1 MRTNK
6 NKLASAMSIAMAVAS
21 FAAISA
27 CEKANPTAAVTM
39 KNNITDLRLSTNS
52 VIDTALK
59 DILPFKMGAAINM
72 TRYYTVPAYK
82 AAAIREFNSVTAE
95 GAMKMAALQPTQ
107 GNFVYTDADTLVQ
120 FAQVNNMRVH
130 GHTLVWAT
138 VPAWVNSFSGT
149 AAQWDTLM
157 KTHIKTV
164 VSHFKGKVASWD
176 VVNEG
181 IADNGTLRDN
191 IWHQHI
197 GDGYIAKAFQYA
209 HEADPDAKLF
219 YNDYG
224 SEYSA
229 NRRNGINNLLRS
241 LLATGVPVDGV
252 GLQMHMLKTQSN
264 AGVKAAIDSAAA
276 LGILVHISEIDI
288 ALNTTN
294 SVSYAVT
301 PADYTILKNLFQYTA
316 NTYVHDV
323 PVAKQHG
330 ITTWSVNDLYSWR
343 RTTTSPSHPDW
354 PVLLNDTY
362 QHKECY
368 GTFVYGATH

>member
-1 MRTNK
+1 M
-6 NKLASAMSIAMAVAS
+6 LATVMSIAMAVAG

-27 CEKANPTAAVTM
+27 CKTANPEITFTGKTIAAQQ
-39 KNNITDLRLSTNS
+39 RFS
-52 VIDTALK
+52 VYSIDTALK
-59 DILPFKMGAAINM
+59 DSLPFKMGTAINM
-72 TRYYTVPAYK
+72 PRYYTVPAYK

-95 GAMKMAALQPTQ
+95 GAMKMAALQPAQ
-107 GNFVYTDADTLVQ
+107 GTFVYTDADSLVN
-120 FAQVNNMRVH
+120 FAQAHSMRVH
-130 GHTLVWAT
+130 GHTLVWAN

-164 VSHFKGKVASWD
+164 MAHFKGKVASWD
-176 VVNEG
+176 VVNEAV
-181 IADNGTLRDN
+181 ADGGGLKDN
-191 IWHQHI
+191 VWRLHI

-209 HEADPDAKLF
+209 HQADPNAKLF

-224 SEYSA
+224 SEYSSL
-229 NRRNGINNLLRS
+229 RRNGINTLIRNLLAS
-241 LLATGVPVDGV
+241 GVPVHGV

-264 AGVKAAIDSAAA
+264 AGIKAAVDSAAA
-276 LGILVHISEIDI
+276 LGILVHISEVDV

-294 SVSYAVT
+294 SPTYAVT
-301 PADYTILKNLFQYTA
+301 AADYTNLKTIFECVA

-323 PVAKQHG
+323 AQAKQFG

-354 PVLLNDTY
+354 PTLLNDTY

-368 GTFVYGATH
+368 GRFVYGALH